1 MNKPIIS
8 IIVPVYNV
16 EKYLPRCIDSILAQ
30 TFTDFELL
38 LIDDGSIDNSGNI
51 CDDYA
56 KKDNRI
62 RVFHKQNGGVSS
74 ARNLGLDN
82 AKGEW
87 ITFVD
92 SDDLID
98 NETLNDYLRYNA
110 DLICQGLK
118 QINAMDNSI
127 EDLKKYDF
135 LEASV
140 SDHISYALY
149 IMFINGSFGYIWNKL
164 FKHRILKDH
173 NIRFI
178 EGISIREDEIFVFK
192 YCQYI
197 KSIVLLPTINYN
209 YVHYQNSL
217 MRRKYINPIELT
229 NAIEKS
235 YNISLKLP
243 LTPEFRKAI
252 EINRTDSLVWA
263 GWMLYHKKHL
273 LDYSKRID
281 LLKIIYESHKNTP
294 TINSKRFCKLP
305 LKIMDFVYVIKYLL
319 KTYVAPL

>member
-1 MNKPIIS
+1 MKNPLIS
-8 IIVPVYNV
+8 VIVPVYNV
-16 EKYLPRCIDSILAQ
+16 EKYLRRCIDSILAQ

-38 LIDDGSIDNSGNI
+38 LIDDGSKDNSGKI
-51 CDDYA
+51 CDEYA
-56 KKDNRI
+56 ERDNRI
-62 RVFHKQNGGVSS
+62 KVFHKENGGVSS
-74 ARNLGLDN
+74 ARNIGLDN

-92 SDDLID
+92 SDDWID
-98 NETLNDYLRYNA
+98 KEYLNDYLNYDV

-118 QINAMDNSI
+118 QINATDNSI

-135 LEASV
+135 LETYV

-149 IMFINGSFGYIWNKL
+149 VMFIDGTLGYIWNKL
-164 FKHRILKDH
+164 FKHKILKDH

-178 EGISIREDEIFVFK
+178 ENISIREDEIFVFK

-197 KSIVLLPTINYN
+197 KSIVLLPTVNYN

-229 NAIEKS
+229 NIIEKS
-235 YNISLKLP
+235 YKTSLILP

-252 EINRTDSLVWA
+252 EVNRTDSLVWA
-263 GWMLYHKKHL
+263 GWMLYYKKHL
-273 LDYSKRID
+273 IDYSKRID
-281 LLKIIYESHKNTP
+281 LLKIIYESHKYTP
-294 TINSKRFCKLP
+294 TISSKRFCKLP
-305 LKIMDFVYVIKYLL
+305 LKIMDFVYVIKYFM
-319 KTYVAPL
+319 KTYVIPL